1 MKKILLLLFIPIV
14 CFGQN
19 QYKSSIMRFIYPN
32 EYKQKSSRIIQDVN
46 VKLVNKDYSQ
56 SENIIVNITN
66 EYSSISDVDK
76 QNHINQSIKEVELAA
91 KALNSKYESKVLNY
105 ETKTIYG
112 KNVITT
118 LIKSNIIDYDIVL
131 YQLQYLYV
139 KKGKVCYIIVSYDE
153 ENDYSHIADFILKDF
168 KFL

>member
-1 MKKILLLLFIPIV
+1 M
-14 CFGQN
+14 
-19 QYKSSIMRFIYPN
+19 SFIYPN

-46 VKLVNKDYSQ
+46 VKLVNKNYSQ

-112 KNVITT
+112 KNVISILSNQILLTT
-118 LIKSNIIDYDIVL
+118 ILLFISCSTYML
-131 YQLQYLYV
+131 
-139 KKGKVCYIIVSYDE
+139 KKEKVVI
-153 ENDYSHIADFILKDF
+153 
-168 KFL
+168 